1 MLPLFLVVVPSQELH
16 LPLPVYWKLWNI
28 SAMLLQKVISSNRE
42 EIPPPFEWSQSHV
55 SITTKKHQEWIGNI
69 HCFNQ
74 YHLFT
79 SVFIHQ
85 NHVDYLS
92 VCLWVC
98 LTLCQ
103 NLSSNFFCYESYVC
117 FLSHSCDPL
126 EFL

>member
-1 MLPLFLVVVPSQELH
+1 MLPLFLVVVPSQELQ

-28 SAMLLQKVISSNRE
+28 STMLESCKSESYKQKQKGNPSSLW
-42 EIPPPFEWSQSHV
+42 WSQSRA
-55 SITTKKHQEWIGNI
+55 SITSKNHQEWIGNI

-85 NHVDYLS
+85 DYLS
-92 VCLWVC
+92 VCLWLC

-103 NLSSNFFCYESYVC
+103 NPSSNFFCYNSYVC